1 MFHSWSF
8 CGHVHWS
15 RQTSTTVS
23 CQEDFI
29 AYCKTNRF
37 YSSGVNRAL
46 YLCVMATQCLQR
58 KIAMHIGCRCRGA
71 GSRCRRGSLCEGTA
85 ASGRSHSGHA
95 TVAPPQSTT
104 EPSNPAQGASVKQY
118 IRKRAKNSGQ
128 AVRSVARSVRN
139 SPVTTMVREGGEERL
154 PHSLWRVHA
163 SSPDRSCGLWRTHT
177 GVGEKSVRRKRET
190 VTTPYPPT
198 LPVLP
203 GEAGL
208 GRGAEGLKLSLGK
221 WGGEL
226 LV

>member
-85 ASGRSHSGHA
+85 ASGRSHKAMPQWPHHRAPLSPA
-95 TVAPPQSTT
+95 TQLGVLLWNSIYGKGQKMVDKQWGVWQEVWETALWPPWSEKEGRRDCPTACGESMHVLLTGAVAC
-104 EPSNPAQGASVKQY
+104 
-118 IRKRAKNSGQ
+118 
-128 AVRSVARSVRN
+128 
-139 SPVTTMVREGGEERL
+139 GE
-154 PHSLWRVHA
+154 
-163 SSPDRSCGLWRTHT
+163 
-177 GVGEKSVRRKRET
+177 
-190 VTTPYPPT
+190 PT
-198 LPVLP
+198 L
-203 GEAGL
+203 E
-208 GRGAEGLKLSLGK
+208 
-221 WGGEL
+221 
-226 LV
+226 